1 MKNIV
6 LATLVVATMGSSIM
20 SVAKADQEGAG
31 AIIGGVLGGLIGNK
45 VGKGGGREGAT
56 IIGAIAGAVIGA
68 KIGRDMDK
76 ADRRALEEAQLNS
89 LQGSLN
95 QRVSWDGLNYGSR
108 TGYRG
113 EFVTLREGRHL
124 RSGLLCREYESV
136 IIQGP
141 RTEVTRGT
149 ACRRQNGS
157 WSEVTTTEVTYDSGM
172 GAGYYPPVKPPM
184 PIPPQVPMP
193 PSYGGGQQGGAWS
206 LAGYC
211 SDYDHSQFFAAKQF
225 ANDWTGLN
233 MSDSE
238 ATRWALSYNQT
249 HRCGTISDYI
259 QRFSI
264 LFDLANSGAGL
275 NMSAAQARQFALSK
289 VETTSVSAG
298 MRMKADF
305 QAVYDLAYS
314 GSYLNN
320 SSAQARSMALSWV
333 ERGYCENSFQVRQ
346 LATEFKRQYDFA
358 YSGAGLNMSSPQAK
372 QYAIR
377 QIRPMTACGDLLF

>member
-1 MKNIV
+1 MLSDYFFIYVFWGYFISIVFSKGEIMKNVV

-31 AIIGGVLGGLIGNK
+31 VIIGGVLGGLIGNK

-68 KIGRDMDK
+68 KIGRDMDR

-113 EFVTLREGRHL
+113 EFVTLREGRHI
-124 RSGLLCREYESV
+124 RSGLVCREYESV
-136 IIQGP
+136 IIQGA
-141 RTEVTRGT
+141 RTEVTRGS
-149 ACRRQNGS
+149 ACRRPNGS
-157 WSEVTTTEVTYDSGM
+157 WSEVTTTEVTYDNGM
-172 GAGYYPPVKPPM
+172 G
-184 PIPPQVPMP
+184 
-193 PSYGGGQQGGAWS
+193 
-206 LAGYC
+206 AGYC

-225 ANDWTGLN
+225 AYSGSGLN

-249 HRCGTISDYI
+249 HNCGTISDYS
-259 QRFSI
+259 QRFNI
-264 LFDLANSGAGL
+264 LFDLAYSGGGL
-275 NMSAAQARQFALSK
+275 NMSASKARQFALSK
-289 VETTSVSAG
+289 VETTSVSAAMN
-298 MRMKADF
+298 MRTDF
-305 QAVYDLAYS
+305 IAVYDFAYS
-314 GSYLNN
+314 GSFLNN
-320 SSAQARSMALSWV
+320 SSALARSMALSWV

-346 LATEFKRQYDFA
+346 LAAEFKRQYDFA
-358 YSGAGLNMSSPQAK
+358 YSGAGLNMLPLQAK

-377 QIRPMTACGDLLF
+377 QIRPMTVCGDLLF